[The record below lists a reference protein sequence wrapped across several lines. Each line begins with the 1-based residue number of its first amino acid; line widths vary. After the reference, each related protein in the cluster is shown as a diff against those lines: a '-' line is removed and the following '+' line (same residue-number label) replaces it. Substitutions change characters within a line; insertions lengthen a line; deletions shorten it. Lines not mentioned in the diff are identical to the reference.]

1 MSESSSNACNLHQ
14 GLLSEEIPLRFGS
27 ISLMIRLIC
36 WGIACFSSSQHAGAA
51 KKNRTIQTSHNAEAC
66 VTVVVEGTI
75 FLSDWAEILSVPL
88 TSSWIY
94 SEPSVYHCSVYS
106 TGTWQGLLKS
116 HDFSVC
122 QLSIR
127 WLWLNVLHFS

>member
-51 KKNRTIQTSHNAEAC
+51 KKNRTIQTSHNAEAVWLLWWKEQFSSLTELRSC
-66 VTVVVEGTI
+66 QCH
-75 FLSDWAEILSVPL
+75 WRQAESIVNPLCTTAAFILR
-88 TSSWIY
+88 
-94 SEPSVYHCSVYS
+94 
-106 TGTWQGLLKS
+106 GLDK
-116 HDFSVC
+116 DFSNHMTSVSANC
-122 QLSIR
+122 PLDDGG
-127 WLWLNVLHFS
+127 